1 MGRVTYFLFV
11 YVLGGITFLPLLVVA
26 LIIHAY
32 LTFPVRE
39 TPIEVPGA
47 PGSNGLLR
55 DGDRA
60 DAVRSAS
67 KSLDEKFQS
76 RSSHES
82 DVAAGYF
89 AVCRE
94 YVPGGINGKPPE
106 RTTPTGS
113 TVVTSPSPSVYQS
126 MYRSIFDRRKDT
138 NPLDIKGAGK
148 PTSKGGNVFY
158 VVLRHQHILL
168 FDTEEQL
175 EVRYVL
181 SLAHHDISIYG
192 GGEEIPDGEL
202 FIKRNAICLTRR
214 ADVGEMTPD
223 GAPSKPF
230 YLFTDSLSEKEDF
243 YFALLK
249 NIQRRPEDSGN
260 VPKPL
265 QFDVKHIIE
274 LVQRLHSSEENM
286 QIRWFNAILG
296 RIFLG
301 IYKTPDVEAFI
312 RAKITKKISRVK
324 KPAFLSKIVLR
335 NVDMG
340 EGAPYIT
347 NPRLKD
353 LTVDGDCTIEGD
365 MLYTGNFRVEIAA
378 TARIE
383 LGSRFKAREVDLVLA
398 VTIRRVEGHMLL
410 RIKPPPSNRLW
421 MTFETAPRIDMS
433 IEPIVSSRQIT
444 YTLILRQIE
453 NRIKEV
459 IAESIV
465 MPFWDDL
472 AFFNTDGK
480 KWRGGIWTD
489 SELSRPPQTL
499 ETIIAEDGDVDE
511 LERVENQ
518 TSSPS
523 LPPMEK
529 SISTPPAL
537 ESSPNGGSFARKTAK
552 SVFNLG
558 PSKKNASSTSVETK
572 SSVTSNKPKS
582 IRKHSFASAV
592 VSTDNTNID
601 ALKLESSSD
610 HSSAASTMAALS
622 ARSPPPSAT
631 ASPVGSPSKPSSILK
646 TKSGS
651 ISSSASREADN
662 VQYAQFESTICDE
675 LRAADEESLKLN
687 QHKNEEPFTESPS
700 SLSDSSHTEAVRSS
714 HLGHIG
720 QGANRSLNVVE
731 DSEAG
736 ASAGRESN
744 QKRNTLSAVANAA
757 ENARKWG
764 LNALQRSRDQ
774 TKLSMASE
782 LGGETPDLTQ
792 PMGRGKPLPPPGTPL
807 PPPDRKTKTA
817 PIPVPKR
824 RPLPPPHL
832 ARQPSEFMARSS
844 TSSSTSHQAPPLP
857 KRHSRNDHAV
867 SQEGVL
873 VVAAPD
879 SEPVSPTDGSANTSL
894 SPWEGGDNDEA
905 DHEAGTL
912 ATERPLL
919 STNVLGSTDSL
930 HKSNVDGSIRSSG
943 S

>member
-1 MGRVTYFLFV
+1 M
-11 YVLGGITFLPLLVVA
+11 
-26 LIIHAY
+26 
-32 LTFPVRE
+32 
-39 TPIEVPGA
+39 
-47 PGSNGLLR
+47 
-55 DGDRA
+55 
-60 DAVRSAS
+60 
-67 KSLDEKFQS
+67 
-76 RSSHES
+76 
-82 DVAAGYF
+82 
-89 AVCRE
+89 
-94 YVPGGINGKPPE
+94 
-106 RTTPTGS
+106 
-113 TVVTSPSPSVYQS
+113 
-126 MYRSIFDRRKDT
+126 
-138 NPLDIKGAGK
+138 
-148 PTSKGGNVFY
+148 
-158 VVLRHQHILL
+158 
-168 FDTEEQL
+168 
-175 EVRYVL
+175 L
-181 SLAHHDISIYG
+181 SLAHHDVSIYG

-214 ADVGEMTPD
+214 ADIGEMTPD
-223 GAPSKPF
+223 GTPSKPF

-249 NIQRRPEDSGN
+249 NMQRRPEDSGN

-296 RIFLG
+296 RIFLS

-335 NVDMG
+335 NIDMG

-365 MLYTGNFRVEIAA
+365 ILYTGNFRVEIAA

-383 LGSRFKAREVDLVLA
+383 LGSRFKAREVDLLLA

-489 SELSRPPQTL
+489 TELSRPSPTL
-499 ETIIAEDGDVDE
+499 ETIIAEHGDVDE

-518 TSSPS
+518 TLSPS
-523 LPPMEK
+523 LPPREK
-529 SISTPPAL
+529 SMSTPVL
-537 ESSPNGGSFARKTAK
+537 ESSPHGETFARKTAK

-572 SSVTSNKPKS
+572 SSITSNKPKS
-582 IRKHSFASAV
+582 IRKQSFASAV

-610 HSSAASTMAALS
+610 HGSAVSTMAALS
-622 ARSPPPSAT
+622 AKSPQPSAT

-651 ISSSASREADN
+651 MSSSASREADN
-662 VQYAQFESTICDE
+662 VECAELESTVCDKP
-675 LRAADEESLKLN
+675 RAADGESLKLN
-687 QHKNEEPFTESPS
+687 QHKSEESFEESPGSRSGS
-700 SLSDSSHTEAVRSS
+700 SRTDIIRPS
-714 HLGHIG
+714 HLGLIS
-720 QGANRSLNVVE
+720 QDINRSLNVVE

-736 ASAGRESN
+736 ASVGRESTP
-744 QKRNTLSAVANAA
+744 KRNTLSAVANAA

-774 TKLSMASE
+774 TRPSMASE

-824 RPLPPPHL
+824 RQLPPPHL
-832 ARQPSEFMARSS
+832 ARQPSEVKARSS
-844 TSSSTSHQAPPLP
+844 SSSSTSHQAPLLP
-857 KRHSRNDHAV
+857 KRPSRNDHAV

-879 SEPVSPTDGSANTSL
+879 SEPVSPTEGSANTSL
-894 SPWEGGDNDEA
+894 SNWESNWEGGDND
-905 DHEAGTL
+905 DEAGTSVR
-912 ATERPLL
+912 ERPLL
-919 STNVLGSTDSL
+919 PTNVPESTDSL
-930 HKSNVDGSIRSSG
+930 HKSNWDRSTRSSG

>member
-1 MGRVTYFLFV
+1 
-11 YVLGGITFLPLLVVA
+11 
-26 LIIHAY
+26 
-32 LTFPVRE
+32 
-39 TPIEVPGA
+39 
-47 PGSNGLLR
+47 
-55 DGDRA
+55 
-60 DAVRSAS
+60 
-67 KSLDEKFQS
+67 
-76 RSSHES
+76 
-82 DVAAGYF
+82 
-89 AVCRE
+89 
-94 YVPGGINGKPPE
+94 
-106 RTTPTGS
+106 
-113 TVVTSPSPSVYQS
+113 
-126 MYRSIFDRRKDT
+126 
-138 NPLDIKGAGK
+138 
-148 PTSKGGNVFY
+148 
-158 VVLRHQHILL
+158 
-168 FDTEEQL
+168 
-175 EVRYVL
+175 VL
-181 SLAHHDISIYG
+181 SLAHHDVRIYG

-223 GAPSKPF
+223 GIPSKPF

-249 NIQRRPEDSGN
+249 NMQKRPEDSSN

-324 KPAFLSKIVLR
+324 KPAFLSKIIIR
-335 NVDMG
+335 HIDMG

-489 SELSRPPQTL
+489 SELSRPSQPL

-511 LERVENQ
+511 LEQVENQ

-523 LPPMEK
+523 LPPMGK
-529 SISTPPAL
+529 SMSSPAL
-537 ESSPNGGSFARKTAK
+537 EPSPHIESFARKTAK

-572 SSVTSNKPKS
+572 SSATSNKPKS

-601 ALKLESSSD
+601 ALRLENSSD

-622 ARSPPPSAT
+622 ARSSPPSAT

-646 TKSGS
+646 PKSGS
-651 ISSSASREADN
+651 MSSFSSRETDN
-662 VQYAQFESTICDE
+662 GERAGLDSTISDE
-675 LRAADEESLKLN
+675 LRTADGASLKLN
-687 QHKNEEPFTESPS
+687 QHKGEESFAESPS
-700 SLSDSSHTEAVRSS
+700 SLSNSSHAESVCPS
-714 HLGHIG
+714 HLGFFS
-720 QGANRSLNVVE
+720 QDANGSLSMVE

-736 ASAGRESN
+736 ASVGRGSTP
-744 QKRNTLSAVANAA
+744 KRNTLSAVANAA

-782 LGGETPDLTQ
+782 LGSETPDLTQ

-807 PPPDRKTKTA
+807 PLPDRRTKTA

-824 RPLPPPHL
+824 RPLPPPHM
-832 ARQPSEFMARSS
+832 ARQSSEVKARNS
-844 TSSSTSHQAPPLP
+844 TSSITSHQAPPLP
-857 KRHSRNDHAV
+857 KRHSGNDYAV

-879 SEPVSPTDGSANTSL
+879 SEPVSPTDDSANTSI
-894 SPWEGGDNDEA
+894 SRWEGGDNDDEA
-905 DHEAGTL
+905 DEDAGTS
-912 ATERPLL
+912 AREGLL
-919 STNVLGSTDSL
+919 LPARVLENTGSL
-930 HKSNVDGSIRSSG
+930 HNPSHGDGNTRSSG

>member
-1 MGRVTYFLFV
+1 MGGVTYFLFV
-11 YVLGGITFLPLLVVA
+11 YVLGGLTFLPLLAVV
-26 LIIHAY
+26 LIVHAY

-47 PGSNGLLR
+47 QGNKDLLR

-67 KSLDEKFQS
+67 KNLDEKFQS
-76 RSSHES
+76 RSSQES

-138 NPLDIKGAGK
+138 NPLDIKGVGR
-148 PTSKGGNVFY
+148 PISKGGNVFY

-181 SLAHHDISIYG
+181 SLAHHDVSIYG

-214 ADVGEMTPD
+214 VDVGEMTPD
-223 GAPSKPF
+223 GTPSKPF

-249 NIQRRPEDSGN
+249 NTQRRPEDSSS

-301 IYKTPDVEAFI
+301 VYKTPDVEAFI

-335 NVDMG
+335 NIDMG

-365 MLYTGNFRVEIAA
+365 ILYTGNFRVEIAA

-383 LGSRFKAREVDLVLA
+383 LGSRFKAREVDLILA

-489 SELSRPPQTL
+489 SELSRSSQTL

-511 LERVENQ
+511 LEQVENQ
-518 TSSPS
+518 ASSPA
-523 LPPMEK
+523 LPPMGK
-529 SISTPPAL
+529 SMSTPAL
-537 ESSPNGGSFARKTAK
+537 DSNPHGESYARKTAK

-558 PSKKNASSTSVETK
+558 PSKKNASSTSVETNP
-572 SSVTSNKPKS
+572 SVASNKPKS

-610 HSSAASTMAALS
+610 HGSAASTMAAIS
-622 ARSPPPSAT
+622 AKSPPPSAT

-651 ISSSASREADN
+651 MSSFSSRELENVECAERDSTIYGESRKAGGESPISSQHKREGLFA
-662 VQYAQFESTICDE
+662 EST
-675 LRAADEESLKLN
+675 
-687 QHKNEEPFTESPS
+687 S
-700 SLSDSSHTEAVRSS
+700 SLSDSLNADAIRPS
-714 HLGHIG
+714 HLGFIG
-720 QGANRSLNVVE
+720 QDASGSPNVTE
-731 DSEAG
+731 DSEG
-736 ASAGRESN
+736 GPSTGRGSTP
-744 QKRNTLSAVANAA
+744 KRNTLSAVANAA

-782 LGGETPDLTQ
+782 IGSETPDLTQ

-807 PPPDRKTKTA
+807 PLPDRKTKTA

-824 RPLPPPHL
+824 RPLPGPHQV
-832 ARQPSEFMARSS
+832 RQPSEVKARDS
-844 TSSSTSHQAPPLP
+844 TSSSTSRQAPPLP
-857 KRHSRNDHAV
+857 KRHSHNDYEV

-879 SEPVSPTDGSANTSL
+879 SEPVSPSDESAISR
-894 SPWEGGDNDEA
+894 WEADDEA
-905 DHEAGTL
+905 RTSAKEYPVL
-912 ATERPLL
+912 R
-919 STNVLGSTDSL
+919 TNVLESTESL
-930 HKSNVDGSIRSSG
+930 HKQSDRDGSTRRFG

>member
-1 MGRVTYFLFV
+1 M
-11 YVLGGITFLPLLVVA
+11 
-26 LIIHAY
+26 
-32 LTFPVRE
+32 
-39 TPIEVPGA
+39 
-47 PGSNGLLR
+47 
-55 DGDRA
+55 
-60 DAVRSAS
+60 
-67 KSLDEKFQS
+67 
-76 RSSHES
+76 
-82 DVAAGYF
+82 
-89 AVCRE
+89 
-94 YVPGGINGKPPE
+94 
-106 RTTPTGS
+106 
-113 TVVTSPSPSVYQS
+113 
-126 MYRSIFDRRKDT
+126 
-138 NPLDIKGAGK
+138 
-148 PTSKGGNVFY
+148 
-158 VVLRHQHILL
+158 
-168 FDTEEQL
+168 
-175 EVRYVL
+175 L
-181 SLAHHDISIYG
+181 SLAHHDVSIYG

-214 ADVGEMTPD
+214 VDVGEMTPD
-223 GAPSKPF
+223 GTPSKPF

-249 NIQRRPEDSGN
+249 NMQRRPEDSSN

-365 MLYTGNFRVEIAA
+365 ILYTGSFRVEIAA

-489 SELSRPPQTL
+489 SELSRPPQTP

-511 LERVENQ
+511 LEQVENQ

-529 SISTPPAL
+529 SMSTPAL
-537 ESSPNGGSFARKTAK
+537 ESSPLVETFARKTAK

-558 PSKKNASSTSVETK
+558 PSKKNRSSTSVEIQ
-572 SSVTSNKPKS
+572 SSQTSNQPKS

-601 ALKLESSSD
+601 ALRLGSSSG
-610 HSSAASTMAALS
+610 HNSAASTMAALS

-651 ISSSASREADN
+651 MSSFSSRESDTVEC
-662 VQYAQFESTICDE
+662 VQLDPTISDK
-675 LRAADEESLKLN
+675 LR
-687 QHKNEEPFTESPS
+687 TESFAASPG
-700 SLSDSSHTEAVRSS
+700 SLSDSSQADAMRSS
-714 HLGHIG
+714 HLGSSG
-720 QGANRSLNVVE
+720 PDTNSLLNAVE
-731 DSEAG
+731 GSAAG
-736 ASAGRESN
+736 AVTGRGSTP
-744 QKRNTLSAVANAA
+744 KRNTLSAVANAA

-774 TKLSMASE
+774 TKLSIASE
-782 LGGETPDLTQ
+782 LGSETPDLTQ

-807 PPPDRKTKTA
+807 PLPERRTKTA

-824 RPLPPPHL
+824 RPLPPPHME
-832 ARQPSEFMARSS
+832 SEQSGVKTRGS
-844 TSSSTSHQAPPLP
+844 TSSSTSHQAPPQP
-857 KRHSRNDHAV
+857 KRHSRNDYAV

-879 SEPVSPTDGSANTSL
+879 SEPVSPTEDSANASI
-894 SPWEGGDNDEA
+894 PHWESSGNDDKPDGD
-905 DHEAGTL
+905 AGIS
-912 ATERPLL
+912 AKKGPLFPA
-919 STNVLGSTDSL
+919 NVLESPESL
-930 HKSNVDGSIRSSG
+930 HKPPYSDRDTSSFE